1 MPLANQCVRFVKPAV
16 GPVDER
22 HFELS
27 TSTVSAPDAGEII
40 VRNVYLSLDP
50 YQRRQMMPGVV
61 YTNPL
66 NIGDVM
72 VGRAIGTVVESRDP
86 RFAVGDW
93 ALGHFGWQH
102 YTRISATKAEKID
115 LDGFSPSTFLGALG
129 SPGVTAWVGL
139 RTIAKVRAGETVVI
153 SAATG
158 AVGSVAGALARAT
171 GCRVVGIAGGPMKC
185 AHAIE
190 ALGFDACVD
199 YKSANFRDELAHA
212 TPTGIDVD
220 FENVGGYVFDCV
232 LERMNDFGRV
242 ALCGLVSQYNLP
254 EPYGM
259 RNIAEVLNRN
269 VMLQGYRVTSFPEQR
284 PAALRELKDVLRSG
298 VLRPAETIDVGL
310 AQAPAAFVRLFQGAN
325 MGKSLVRLA
334 DETI

>member
-1 MPLANQCVRFVKPAV
+1 MPLTNKCVRFVRPAV
-16 GPVDER
+16 GPVDES
-22 HFELS
+22 HFEL
-27 TSTVSAPDAGEII
+27 TIEPVSSAGVGEIV

-50 YQRRQMMPGVV
+50 YQRRQMMPDVR
-61 YTNPL
+61 YANPL

-72 VGRAIGTVVESRDP
+72 VGRAIGKVVESRDP
-86 RFAVGDW
+86 QFAVGDW

-102 YTRISATKAEKID
+102 YTRISAAKAEKID
-115 LDGFSPSTFLGALG
+115 LDGFSPSTYLGALG

-139 RTIAKVRAGETVVI
+139 RTIANIKAGETVLV

-171 GCRVVGIAGGPMKC
+171 GCRVVGIAGGPMKR

-190 ALGFDACVD
+190 ALGFDECVD
-199 YKSANFRDELAHA
+199 YKSANFRDELADA
-212 TPTGIDVD
+212 TQDGIDVD

-242 ALCGLVSQYNLP
+242 ALCGLVSQYNLL

-259 RNIAEVLNRN
+259 RNVAEVLNRN
-269 VMLQGYRVTSFPEQR
+269 VMLQGFRVTRFPGQR
-284 PAALRELKDVLRSG
+284 PAALRELKEVLRSG
-298 VLRPAETIDVGL
+298 ILLPAETIDDGL
-310 AQAPAAFVRLFQGAN
+310 EQAPAAFVRLFQGAN
-325 MGKSLVRLA
+325 IGKSLVRLV
-334 DETI
+334 DESR

>member
-1 MPLANQCVRFVKPAV
+1 MPLSNQCVRFVKPAV

-139 RTIAKVRAGETVVI
+139 RTIAKVRAGETV
-153 SAATG
+153 
-158 AVGSVAGALARAT
+158 GS
-171 GCRVVGIAGGPMKC
+171 
-185 AHAIE
+185 
-190 ALGFDACVD
+190 
-199 YKSANFRDELAHA
+199 
-212 TPTGIDVD
+212 
-220 FENVGGYVFDCV
+220 
-232 LERMNDFGRV
+232 
-242 ALCGLVSQYNLP
+242 
-254 EPYGM
+254 
-259 RNIAEVLNRN
+259 
-269 VMLQGYRVTSFPEQR
+269 
-284 PAALRELKDVLRSG
+284 SG
-298 VLRPAETIDVGL
+298 
-310 AQAPAAFVRLFQGAN
+310 
-325 MGKSLVRLA
+325 
-334 DETI
+334 